1 MSARLPQRGFS
12 LVSAIFIVVV
22 VAMIAGFMVNLGN
35 VQRATPVL
43 GLMGQRAGAA
53 AASGM
58 EWAIATVL
66 ATGACPVAGTSFGFA
81 GAALENFTATIG
93 CSATPL
99 VEGARSYTVYQLT
112 VTAEAGQEGAEDHFR
127 RRLTASV
134 SDAP

>member
-1 MSARLPQRGFS
+1 MNARRLNGGFS

-22 VAMIAGFMVNLGN
+22 VAMIAGAMVNLGN
-35 VQRATPVL
+35 VQRTTPL
-43 GLMGQRAGAA
+43 LALMGLRASAA

-66 ATGACPVAGTSFGFA
+66 ATGACPAIGSSVGFA
-81 GAALENFTATIG
+81 GTALEGFTATIG
-93 CSATPL
+93 CSAAPL